1 MASILKVDQLQG
13 IAAAKTVT
21 VTVGTSATQS
31 LEQGLAKAW
40 INLNGNSTIAARDSL
55 NVSGITDEGTGEYSV
70 AFSSNFANVNFC
82 TTEAHEYSI
91 DATANST
98 FLCFH
103 TYTASSIRVELHYN
117 TTNYDHEIVLM
128 ASTGDLA

>member
-1 MASILKVDQLQG
+1 MTSVLNVDT
-13 IAAAKTVT
+13 IADKA
-21 VTVGTSATQS
+21 GTGPVS
-31 LEQGLAKAW
+31 LTKQEAAKAW

-70 AFSSNFANVNFC
+70 AFSSSFANVNFC

-103 TYTASSIRVELHYN
+103 TYSASSIRVETHYAA
-117 TTNYDHEIVLM
+117 TEYDHEIVLL

>member
-1 MASILKVDQLQG
+1 MSTLKADTIVASD
-13 IAAAKTVT
+13 
-21 VTVGTSATQS
+21 GTSPVTLTKQEA
-31 LEQGLAKAW
+31 AKAW

-55 NVSGITDEGTGEYSV
+55 NISGLTDEGTGEYTV
-70 AFSSNFANVNFC
+70 AFSSSFTDANYC

-91 DATANST
+91 DATANSS

-103 TYTASSIRVELHYN
+103 TYTASNIRIEMHFGQ
-117 TTNYDHEIVLM
+117 TNYDHEIVSM

>member
-1 MASILKVDQLQG
+1 MPSVLNVDT
-13 IAAAKTVT
+13 IVDKA
-21 VTVGTSATQS
+21 GTGPVALTKQ
-31 LEQGLAKAW
+31 EAAKAW

-55 NVSGITDEGTGEYSV
+55 NVSGITDEGSGEYSV

-82 TTEAHEYSI
+82 TTEAHEFSI

>member
-1 MASILKVDQLQG
+1 MPSVLNVDT
-13 IAAAKTVT
+13 IADKA
-21 VTVGTSATQS
+21 GTGPVALTKQ
-31 LEQGLAKAW
+31 EAAKAW
-40 INLNGNSTIAARDSL
+40 INLNGNGTIAARDSL
-55 NVSGITDEGTGEYSV
+55 NVSGVTDEGTGEYSV
-70 AFSSNFANVNFC
+70 AFSSSFANVNFC
-82 TTEAHEYSI
+82 TTEAHEFSI

>member
-1 MASILKVDQLQG
+1 MPSVLNVDTLTN
-13 IAAAKTVT
+13 AAGTGPVT
-21 VTVGTSATQS
+21 LTKQEA
-31 LEQGLAKAW
+31 AKAW

-70 AFSSNFANVNFC
+70 AFSSSFANVNYC
-82 TTEAHEYSI
+82 TTEAHEFSI
-91 DATANST
+91 NATANQT

-103 TYTASSIRVELHYN
+103 TYTASNIRIELHYN
-117 TTNYDHEIVLM
+117 ATNYDHEIVLM